1 MKFAHICRRLK
12 LAGRAG
18 IYLRM
23 ICRVIDWFTRPRKP
37 IRLSRP
43 MGMTL
48 VTGARREMIDAVFD
62 KSNRM
67 VHLIVHTRQRS
78 LM

>member
-1 MKFAHICRRLK
+1 
-12 LAGRAG
+12 
-18 IYLRM
+18 M
-23 ICRVIDWFTRPRKP
+23 ICRLIDWVTRPRKP

-43 MGMTL
+43 LGMVL
-48 VTGARREMIDAVFD
+48 VTGARKEMIDAVFD

-67 VHLIVHTRQRS
+67 TCLIVHTRQKS

>member
-1 MKFAHICRRLK
+1 
-12 LAGRAG
+12 
-18 IYLRM
+18 
-23 ICRVIDWFTRPRKP
+23 
-37 IRLSRP
+37 

-48 VTGARREMIDAVFD
+48 VTGARREVIDAVFD

-67 VHLIVHTRQRS
+67 VHLIVHTRQKS